1 MCVGHGVPLSIYA
14 HDGMTHDTYHLTAI
28 DGRALERML
37 MPRCCAATVP
47 RRWSLVLAGF
57 G

>member
-1 MCVGHGVPLSIYA
+1 MCVGHGVPASIYA

-37 MPRCCAATVP
+37 MPQCWAATVR